1 MIIFIMILVFVLVV
15 ASTWWFGLWSNLIT
29 LINLFLASLVASS
42 FYENVAVEIVIRQPT
57 YLVLVDFVSLWL
69 VFFITFFVLRAITDV
84 LSKVRLKFDFWT
96 ETIGR
101 SVLSVWI
108 ACVFISFA
116 MFSLQLAPLPPH
128 LFVDGDG
135 EYELPDSTSNPSNIA
150 DDIPPQ
156 LLAKQKYYGPDRM
169 WAAFIQSRSRGALS
183 EARDTNLFPPYR
195 LGVHPD
201 DEELNSRVFDPFS
214 NFFEI
219 NHIRRVEVSKQKILR
234 VSAN

>member
-1 MIIFIMILVFVLVV
+1 MIVLIMVLVFVLVV

-29 LINLFLASLVASS
+29 LINLFLASLTASS
-42 FYENVAVEIVIRQPT
+42 FYENVAIEIAYRQPT

-69 VFFITFFVLRAITDV
+69 VFFVTYFVLRAITDM

-96 ETIGR
+96 ETVGR
-101 SVLSVWI
+101 SILSVWI

-128 LFVDGDG
+128 LFVDGEA
-135 EYELPDSTSNPSNIA
+135 EYELPDSKTNPAEIA
-150 DDIPPQ
+150 KEIPAE
-156 LLAKQKYYGPDRM
+156 LLAKEKYFGPDRL

-183 EARDTNLFPPYR
+183 EARDTPLFPPYQ

-201 DEELNSRVFDPFS
+201 DEELNCRVFDPFG

-234 VSAN
+234 VPAS